1 MTYLHRLNPLLY
13 VLAWLAAV
21 PMIAFRCFAFLYFA
35 STISNWAIVPA
46 LALAALILVS
56 RVRGRIRRALALAL
70 ALLAWYGCS
79 LYFDGWHTV
88 MARLAEGSSA
98 PFEAVEAALIAFL
111 TVQCLLPVAW
121 VNMAFTDDK

>member
-1 MTYLHRLNPLLY
+1 MTYLRRVNSLLY
-13 VLAWLAAV
+13 ALACLAAV
-21 PMIAFRCFAFLYFA
+21 PVIAFRCFAFLYFA

-46 LALAALILVS
+46 LALAALIAVS
-56 RVRGRIRRALALAL
+56 RVRGRIRRALAL

-79 LYFDGWHTV
+79 LYFDGWHTI

-98 PFEAVEAALIAFL
+98 PFEAVETALIVFL

-121 VNMAFTDDK
+121 VTMAFTDDK

>member
-1 MTYLHRLNPLLY
+1 MGYLRRLNPLLY
-13 VLAWLAAV
+13 VLACLLAI

-35 STISNWAIVPA
+35 STISSWAIVPA

-70 ALLAWYGCS
+70 LAWYACS

-88 MARLAEGSSA
+88 MTRLAEGSSA

-111 TVQCLLPVAW
+111 TVQCLLPVPW
-121 VNMAFTDDK
+121 VTMAFTDDK